1 LQDEA
6 KPVLDEVAAKLIA
19 HPEFELVIVAGH
31 TDRIGSEAYNLKL
44 SERRANAVKAYI
56 VTKGIDSSRLQAVG
70 KGKSEPVVECK
81 GVKGKAAIE
90 CLQPNRRVVI
100 YAQEQHKSGCD

>member
-1 LQDEA
+1 MWGDVIIHSYTQ
-6 KPVLDEVAAKLIA
+6 
-19 HPEFELVIVAGH
+19 ELFQ
-31 TDRIGSEAYNLKL
+31 S
-44 SERRANAVKAYI
+44 
-56 VTKGIDSSRLQAVG
+56 IDSSRLQAVG

>member
-1 LQDEA
+1 
-6 KPVLDEVAAKLIA
+6 
-19 HPEFELVIVAGH
+19 
-31 TDRIGSEAYNLKL
+31 LKL